1 MRVRWPI
8 IVGVALFAL
17 VAATSGILVWANS
30 KLDQALPIPA
40 TGHVLEI
47 PPGASLAQVAGELK
61 AAGLFDRPRLLSTYG
76 RLTDQSRRIQAG
88 EYALE
93 PGITARELLDLLVS
107 GSVLLHSVTLVEG
120 WTFAEALAAI
130 REHPA
135 VVATDVEPEQIMARL
150 GKPGLHPE
158 GQLLPE
164 TYRFPRGTL
173 DVEICRQ
180 AHAALEETLNA
191 IWDRR
196 VDPIPLSSAYEAL
209 ILASIIEK
217 ETGLDSERREIAG
230 VFARRL
236 VKKMRLQ
243 TDPTVIYGLGS
254 AFDGDLRRRDLRTD
268 TPYNTYTRGGLPP
281 TPIALAGEAS
291 LRAAVDP
298 APGEVL
304 YFVASGLG
312 DGSHT
317 FSETLEEHNEAVQTY
332 LRRQR
337 AGQTP

>member
-1 MRVRWPI
+1 MSSRWPI

-47 PPGASLAQVAGELK
+47 PPGASLAKVAGELK

-93 PGITARELLDLLVS
+93 PGISARELLDLLVS

-135 VVATDVEPEQIMARL
+135 VVATDAEPEQIMARL

-180 AHAALEETLNA
+180 AHVALEETLNA

>member
-1 MRVRWPI
+1 M
-8 IVGVALFAL
+8 IVGGGGLLAILASVAVALA
-17 VAATSGILVWANS
+17 WANA
-30 KLDQALPIPA
+30 KLDRALPIPDA
-40 TGHVLEI
+40 GYVLEI
-47 PPGASLAQVAGELK
+47 PPGASLAKVAAQLEDAK
-61 AAGLFDRPRLLSTYG
+61 LFDAPRLLSVYG
-76 RLTDQSRRIQAG
+76 RFSGQSRRIQAG

-93 PGITARELLDLLVS
+93 SGMTARELLSALVS
-107 GSVLLHSVTLVEG
+107 GDVVLHSVTLVEG

-135 VVATDVEPEQIMARL
+135 VVATETDPDQIMARL

-173 DVEICRQ
+173 DVDVCRQ
-180 AHAALEETLNA
+180 AHAALEETLNEV
-191 IWDRR
+191 WDSR
-196 VDPIPLSSAYEAL
+196 VDPIPLGSAYEAL

-217 ETGLDSERREIAG
+217 ETGLDAERRDIAG
-230 VFARRL
+230 VFTRRL

-281 TPIALAGEAS
+281 TPIALAGKAS

-298 APGEVL
+298 APGSAL

-317 FSETLEEHNEAVQTY
+317 FSDTLEQHNEAVQAY

-337 AGQTP
+337 AGGSR